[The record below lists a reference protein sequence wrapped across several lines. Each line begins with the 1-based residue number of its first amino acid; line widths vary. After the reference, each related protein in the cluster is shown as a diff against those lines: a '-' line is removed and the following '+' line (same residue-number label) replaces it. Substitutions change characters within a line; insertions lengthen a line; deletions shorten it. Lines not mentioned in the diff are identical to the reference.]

1 MINVA
6 FYTALIMVFLRFIA
20 FFTVT
25 PVFFPKGTPAMVKI
39 GFVLILSFVI
49 LPGIDYSS
57 VNTINDI
64 FPFIASGINEI
75 ITGLTLGYITEI
87 CFMSVRMAGNF
98 IDVQVGF
105 SMMSMLDPNTNTNST
120 LLERLLYWCSL
131 VMFFILDVHHVLI
144 YQLVGSYKSISIGKS
159 LLSDSLS
166 GLVTKIFIDF
176 FSLGLK
182 IAIPV
187 VLIIIITE
195 LTLGLMARTVPQLNI
210 MILGLPVKILV
221 GLTTF
226 TFALPIFITLIKS
239 SFIKIP
245 ELFQSIFN
253 TIPFIFIFASDDKTE
268 DATPHKLSEAKKKG
282 QVAKSKDVN
291 LALTLLIS
299 TLVLSFAGEYVVGNL
314 KGVMTTFLNEFLNM
328 ELNYQTLGNI
338 LIIILGKLALTIL
351 PIVVPIMI
359 MGIFANFIQTGFI
372 LTKEPLKPDIKK
384 LNPINGF
391 KKMFSMRSVVEL
403 IKAVLVVT
411 IVGVVGY
418 KFIKN
423 NYIYIVNLY
432 NLRYPVLMEA
442 FGDLAL
448 KIFFKVT
455 LVMAAIA
462 LSDFT
467 FQKFQFK
474 KEMKMTKQEVKEEF
488 KQMEGDP
495 QIKGKIR
502 QKQREMAM
510 RRMMQAVPDATVVI
524 TNPTHISVAIR
535 YKEGENKAPVLVA
548 KGTDFVAL
556 KIKEKAKESNVPI
569 IENKPLARLIYNE
582 VELDSE
588 IPVEMYQA
596 VAEVLAIVMKM
607 K

>member
-1 MINVA
+1 MINIA
-6 FYTALIMVFLRFIA
+6 FYTALIMVFLRFIT
-20 FFTVT
+20 FFTIT

-39 GFVLILSFVI
+39 GFVLILSFII
-49 LPGIDYSS
+49 LPGIDYTS
-57 VNTINDI
+57 VNNINNM
-64 FPFIASGINEI
+64 FAFIASGINEI
-75 ITGLTLGYITEI
+75 ITGLTFGYITEL

-105 SMMSMLDPNTNTNST
+105 SMMSMLDPNTNSNST

-144 YQLVGSYKSISIGKS
+144 YQLIGSYKSVALGKS

-166 GLVTKIFIDF
+166 GLITKIFIDF
-176 FSLGLK
+176 FSLSLK
-182 IAIPV
+182 IAIPI

-221 GLTTF
+221 GLITF
-226 TFALPIFITLIKS
+226 TFALPIFIALMKS

-245 ELFQSIFN
+245 ELFESIFK

-268 DATPHKLSEAKKKG
+268 EATPHKLSEAKKKG

-314 KGVMTTFLNEFLNM
+314 KGVMTTFLNDFLNM

-338 LIIILGKLALTIL
+338 LIIILGKLATTIL

-372 LTKEPLKPDIKK
+372 FTKEPLKPDIKK

-411 IVGVVGY
+411 IVGFVGY
-418 KFIKN
+418 KFIKS

-432 NLRYPVLMEA
+432 NLRYPILIEA

-448 KIFFKVT
+448 KIFFKIT
-455 LVMAAIA
+455 LVMLAIA
-462 LSDFT
+462 VTDFI

-474 KEMKMTKQEVKEEF
+474 KEMKMTKQEIKEEF

-524 TNPTHISVAIR
+524 TNPTHISVAIK
-535 YKEGENKAPVLVA
+535 YKEGENKAPVVVA

-582 VELDSE
+582 VELDTE

-596 VAEVLAIVMKM
+596 VAEILAIVMKM

>member
-1 MINVA
+1 MINIA
-6 FYTALIMVFLRFIA
+6 FYTALIMVFLRFIT

-39 GFVLILSFVI
+39 GFVLILSFII
-49 LPGIDYSS
+49 LPGIDYNS
-57 VNTINDI
+57 VNNINNM
-64 FPFIASGINEI
+64 FAFIASGINEI
-75 ITGLTLGYITEI
+75 ITGLTLGYITEL

-105 SMMSMLDPNTNTNST
+105 SMMSMLDPNTNSNST

-144 YQLVGSYKSISIGKS
+144 YQLIGSYKSVSLGKS

-166 GLVTKIFIDF
+166 GLITKIFIDF

-182 IAIPV
+182 IAIPI

-221 GLTTF
+221 GLITF
-226 TFALPIFITLIKS
+226 TFALPIFITLIES

-245 ELFQSIFN
+245 ELFQSVFK

-268 DATPHKLSEAKKKG
+268 EATPHKLSEAKKKG

-314 KGVMTTFLNEFLNM
+314 KGVMTTFLNDFLNM

-338 LIIILGKLALTIL
+338 LIIILGKLATTIL
-351 PIVVPIMI
+351 PIVVPIML

-372 LTKEPLKPDIKK
+372 FTKEPLKPDIKK

-411 IVGVVGY
+411 IVGFVGY
-418 KFIKN
+418 KFIKS

-432 NLRYPVLMEA
+432 NLRYPILIEA

-455 LVMAAIA
+455 LVLLAIA
-462 LSDFT
+462 VTDFI

-474 KEMKMTKQEVKEEF
+474 KEMKMTKQEIKEEF

-524 TNPTHISVAIR
+524 TNPTHISVAIK
-535 YKEGENKAPVLVA
+535 YKEGENKAPVVVA

-596 VAEVLAIVMKM
+596 VAEILAIVMKM